1 MDWQRETT
9 AFQPQPPA
17 LPTTLRGV
25 GDIECNAWENQGK
38 LDQEGFNILG
48 SGVGLKL
55 SWKEEEKKKRCLPK
69 YLFNSFVFLFF
80 SLKGQV
86 KNLLSL
92 VIN

>member
-55 SWKEEEKKKRCLPK
+55 SWKEEEKKKDVYLNICLI
-69 YLFNSFVFLFF
+69 VLFF
-80 SLKGQV
+80 FFFPSKA
-86 KNLLSL
+86 KSK
-92 VIN
+92 ICSRW